1 MTPHA
6 AGPLR
11 LPDERLTADRDE
23 TKYLVAGDRLAPLLA
38 LLSKHLPQHRF
49 TGEGANLLPGARHL
63 VTTIY
68 FDTPARTHYRAA
80 TGDIDHNVKI
90 RAKEYY
96 DLHPSLAELAT
107 DPADIFRYQPWIW
120 FEMKRR
126 DGARTLKHRFRLP
139 KRDVPACLD
148 GGQVV
153 PEALALPTTGV
164 VPADSER
171 AGIREIVD
179 YCRALGEPLAATCLV
194 NYRRLSWQ
202 QPEGDLRITLDSDL
216 AFYAVPDDLWQRRR
230 ALVRDALG
238 APRAS
243 EPRAVLEIKCR
254 STRPAWLESFLDGAT
269 VESVRFSKFVAAASA
284 VHGEG

>member
-1 MTPHA
+1 MTSPA
-6 AGPLR
+6 TGPLR
-11 LPDERLTADRDE
+11 LPDERLTADREE
-23 TKYLVAGDRLAPLLA
+23 TKYLVGGDRLVSLLA
-38 LLSKHLPQHRF
+38 LLGKHLPAHRF
-49 TGEGANLLPGARHL
+49 TGEGANLLPGAWHL

-80 TGDIDHNVKI
+80 VGDIDHNVKI

-107 DPADIFRYQPWIW
+107 DPAEIVRYQPCIW

-126 DGARTLKHRFRLP
+126 DGARTIKHRFRLP
-139 KRDVPACLD
+139 KRDVPACLN

-153 PEALALPTTGV
+153 PDALELPASDV
-164 VPADSER
+164 VPAESER
-171 AGIREIVD
+171 AGIREIVA
-179 YCRALGEPLAATCLV
+179 YCRALREPLAASCLV

-202 QPEGDLRITLDSDL
+202 EPEGDLRVTLDSEL
-216 AFYAVPDDLWQRRR
+216 AFYAVPEDLWQRRR

-238 APRAS
+238 AARAT

-254 STRPAWLESFLDGAT
+254 GTRPAWLESLVGGAKIQAA
-269 VESVRFSKFVAAASA
+269 RFSKFVAAATV

>member
-1 MTPHA
+1 MTTPATGSLHLA
-6 AGPLR
+6 
-11 LPDERLTADRDE
+11 DERLTADREE
-23 TKYLVAGDRLAPLLA
+23 TKYLVGADQLAPLLA
-38 LLSKHLPQHRF
+38 LLGQHLPPHRF
-49 TGEGANLLPGARHL
+49 TGEGANLLPGAWHL

-68 FDTPARTHYRAA
+68 FDTPVRTHYRAA

-107 DPADIFRYQPWIW
+107 DAGDIVRYQPWIW

-126 DGARTLKHRFRLP
+126 DGARTIKHRFRLP
-139 KRDVPACLD
+139 KLDVPACLD

-153 PEALALPTTGV
+153 PEALALPASGV

-171 AGIREIVD
+171 AGIREIVA
-179 YCRALGEPLAATCLV
+179 YCRALGEPLAASCLV

-202 QPEGDLRITLDSDL
+202 EPDGDLRVTLDSEL
-216 AFYAVPDDLWQRRR
+216 AFYAVPEDLWHRRR

-238 APRAS
+238 TARAR
-243 EPRAVLEIKCR
+243 ERRAVLEIKCR
-254 STRPAWLESFLDGAT
+254 STQPAWLRSFLGGAN
-269 VESVRFSKFVAAASA
+269 VESVRFSKFVAAAGA
-284 VHGEG
+284 VHGES

>member
-1 MTPHA
+1 MTSPA
-6 AGPLR
+6 AGPLH

-23 TKYLVAGDRLAPLLA
+23 TKYLVGGDRLAPLLA
-38 LLSKHLPQHRF
+38 LLGKHLPPHRF

-107 DPADIFRYQPWIW
+107 DPGDIVRYQPWIW

-126 DGARTLKHRFRLP
+126 DGARTIKHRFRLP
-139 KRDVPACLD
+139 KRDVPACLN

-153 PEALALPTTGV
+153 PDALALPASGV

-171 AGIREIVD
+171 AGIREIVA
-179 YCRALGEPLAATCLV
+179 YCRALGEPLAASCLV

-202 QPEGDLRITLDSDL
+202 EPDGDLRVTLDSEL

-238 APRAS
+238 AARAS
-243 EPRAVLEIKCR
+243 EPRAVLEIKRR
-254 STRPAWLESFLDGAT
+254 STPPAWLESFLGGAN
-269 VESVRFSKFVAAASA
+269 VASVRFSKFVAAASA